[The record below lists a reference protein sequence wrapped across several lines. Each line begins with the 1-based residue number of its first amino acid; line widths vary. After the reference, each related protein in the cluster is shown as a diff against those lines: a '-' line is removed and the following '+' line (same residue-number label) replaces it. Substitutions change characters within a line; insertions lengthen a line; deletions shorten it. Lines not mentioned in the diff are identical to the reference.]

1 MTRLCKNPFSTY
13 LKRKN
18 MTTLNRQLQNKILK
32 FHITQALND
41 LNIEAKSAKKKV
53 STNHKQSNRV
63 Q

>member
-1 MTRLCKNPFSTY
+1 
-13 LKRKN
+13 

-53 STNHKQSNRV
+53 STNHK
-63 Q
+63 